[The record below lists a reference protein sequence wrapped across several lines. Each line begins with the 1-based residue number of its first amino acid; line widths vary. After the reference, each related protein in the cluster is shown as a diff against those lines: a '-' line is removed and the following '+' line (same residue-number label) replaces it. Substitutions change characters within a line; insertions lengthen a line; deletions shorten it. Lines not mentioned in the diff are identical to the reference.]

1 MAPPEFDH
9 AIALALVANPLL
21 SLLSESQR
29 ERFAAAASLIDYA
42 KGDTLYRAGDPAREA
57 WAVVSGQIKIVNRG
71 RSGHELIIE
80 LIVPAEICGA
90 LCYSCE
96 GNFLF
101 AAHALEE
108 TRALRFPIGLL
119 EEIARSNSR
128 LSQELLRDT
137 CRRLYHAQHM
147 RSISGEDVA
156 GRVACALVYLQDKF
170 GNEIPHTR
178 RTLAELAG
186 TSVES
191 AIRATKA
198 LSNKG
203 ILETRRGHIVIK
215 SANRLK
221 KTAHHRG

>member
-1 MAPPEFDH
+1 MKEIPFEHQIQA
-9 AIALALVANPLL
+9 AIGANGIL
-21 SLLSESQR
+21 SLLS
-29 ERFAAAASLIDYA
+29 AADRKRLAEHASLQQLEKEEA
-42 KGDTLYRAGDPAREA
+42 LYREGDKAECA
-57 WAVVSGQIKIVNRG
+57 WAVVRGQVKVVKRDAG
-71 RSGHELIIE
+71 GHSLIIE
-80 LIVPAEICGA
+80 MLVPGEICGA
-90 LCYSCE
+90 PCYARE
-96 GNFLF
+96 GSFLF
-101 AAHALEE
+101 SAFAMEE
-108 TRALRFPIGLL
+108 AVALRFPIRELQRSAERNAPLL
-119 EEIARSNSR
+119 QA
-128 LSQELLRDT
+128 LLQDA